1 MGKVPKGNRHPAN
14 SYPSFVSYQ
23 LVHPSLKYDH
33 FSLWPLNSKIS
44 LPSHCRGQSSR
55 SHSGSNTV
63 SVSHPFHS
71 MSNGPPIPN
80 IWLFE
85 IWPWKSKFKIIGEV
99 KDQGHRVDPA
109 SYRLT
114 SLLFHVN
121 RPPYSQDSTSYWLTP
136 FSFHVHRP
144 SYFFDTFF
152 FIN

>member
-1 MGKVPKGNRHPAN
+1 MDYNCLSHSGAEKFKRMQYIWCVIW
-14 SYPSFVSYQ
+14 YPSFVSYQ

-33 FSLWPLNSKIS
+33 FSLWPLNSKNS
-44 LPSHCRGQSSR
+44 LSSHCRGQSSR

-71 MSNGPPIPN
+71 MSIGPPIPN

-85 IWPWKSKFKIIGEV
+85 IWPWKSKFKIMGEV
-99 KDQGHRVDPA
+99 KDQGHKVDPA

-114 SLLFHVN
+114 SPLFHVN
-121 RPPYSQDSTSYWLTP
+121 RPSPLLRYVD
-136 FSFHVHRP
+136 RP